1 MTEVH
6 RLLRIAILLLAFLP
20 QRPAAQTRAAEPLA
34 APDVLHALT
43 GSTLTIRGSTT
54 IGKSW
59 SCRAAN
65 AVSRVAVAPLD
76 PSATRPE
83 IPEIRGVTIHVPVST
98 LKCQNGMMERAM
110 RQAMRA
116 DRDTAAQSITGV
128 FEIYDEMRPV
138 DPREAHLAGALRVA
152 GRVRNVFFR
161 ARIEPQTDALR
172 VRSVVLLM
180 LSDFGIDPPRVL
192 FGVVRARDAITV
204 EVDLRYPRPP

>member
-1 MTEVH
+1 M
-6 RLLRIAILLLAFLP
+6 
-20 QRPAAQTRAAEPLA
+20 
-34 APDVLHALT
+34 
-43 GSTLTIRGSTT
+43 
-54 IGKSW
+54 
-59 SCRAAN
+59 
-65 AVSRVAVAPLD
+65 
-76 PSATRPE
+76 
-83 IPEIRGVTIHVPVST
+83 TIHVPVST